1 MDKTAAAVH
10 ISQDRGSFQIFVV
23 GRLTLV
29 LSILTQDYEGVSL
42 HRGHRVALFDVD
54 VPCDCLCSTEHKGQ
68 CQTVPSCQGL
78 LFFLRGT
85 FAILPIP
92 LVLFLE
98 FVVKP

>member
-29 LSILTQDYEGVSL
+29 LSILTQDYEGQQGLGFSVSL

-54 VPCDCLCSTEHKGQ
+54 VL
-68 CQTVPSCQGL
+68 
-78 LFFLRGT
+78 
-85 FAILPIP
+85 
-92 LVLFLE
+92 
-98 FVVKP
+98 